1 MRAGEGAAE
10 PPNWEDLGPKSSR
23 AEVDMPYLMKD
34 PIGTTIHEEVIVL
47 HTTSVPP
54 IGAVTSTRT
63 NRLRITHVSIGGSR

>member
-1 MRAGEGAAE
+1 
-10 PPNWEDLGPKSSR
+10 
-23 AEVDMPYLMKD
+23 MPYLMKD

-54 IGAVTSTRT
+54 IGAATSTRT